1 MFTRTDAEN
10 GAMHLLTDALFNQ
23 GIMRLEWWVKADCW
37 YDKVDRA
44 RELGLTKGLSN
55 NILIV
60 YAYLNFI
67 FFHAAALLEGRENG
81 TLKEDEAGFLF
92 ELSDRGRLIA
102 ENVWRNRKGY

>member
-10 GAMHLLTDALFNQ
+10 GANYLLTDALFNQ

-37 YDKVDRA
+37 YDKVERA
-44 RELGLTKGLSN
+44 RALGLTKGLST

-67 FFHAAALLEGRENG
+67 FFHAAALLESRENG
-81 TLKEDEAGFLF
+81 ALKEDETGFYF
-92 ELSDRGRLIA
+92 ELSDKGRQIA
-102 ENVWRNRKGY
+102 DHLKEHRY